1 MASSEE
7 GPPLERREQTARSVE
22 AFETL
27 TAAVPPVGPRVR
39 WGGVTSGFIIALGT
53 ILLLTALGLA
63 IGITAVGDPRAA
75 THNTVTG
82 LGIGAG
88 IWAALTL
95 LIAYFL
101 GGLVSTTVTDRPD
114 RAGALIHGAL
124 VWTLAS
130 VFLLWLLGQGISL
143 GLSGLFGALG
153 GLTRTVATVATG
165 AVAGG
170 GDLAQ
175 RLGFT
180 DPSRV
185 MDRLEDPQT
194 VSVFAAATGISTEEA
209 RTALAQ
215 FRDRVAAVREN
226 PDQVAAEARTFLA
239 QYADRAQQQALKAAA
254 AVQEGATVSSWVT
267 FGVLVL
273 TLVVAMLGALAGI
286 PSLRTWRMRWTRTC
300 SWNSPVSSIAGERGR
315 PRLIGSTAAM
325 RPGRAAMTT
334 TRSDRITASVIEWV
348 TKTTVVPVRCHSSS
362 SR

>member
-7 GPPLERREQTARSVE
+7 VPPLERREPTARSVE
-22 AFETL
+22 AFETP

-53 ILLLTALGLA
+53 ILLLTAFGLA

-114 RAGALIHGAL
+114 RAGAVLHGAL
-124 VWTLAS
+124 VWTLGS

-153 GLTRTVATVATG
+153 GLIGLGGAEFRLPPGGGPRGHLGGALGGLTRTGATVATG

-215 FRDRVAAVREN
+215 FRDRVAAVRDN
-226 PDQVAAEARTFLA
+226 PDQVAAEARTFLV

-286 PSLRTWRMRWTRTC
+286 PSLRTWRMRWTHT
-300 SWNSPVSSIAGERGR
+300 G
-315 PRLIGSTAAM
+315 AA
-325 RPGRAAMTT
+325 
-334 TRSDRITASVIEWV
+334 
-348 TKTTVVPVRCHSSS
+348 
-362 SR
+362 

>member
-1 MASSEE
+1 MASSNEPNRDVRRELREE
-7 GPPLERREQTARSVE
+7 GPPLERREPTARSVE
-22 AFETL
+22 AFETP
-27 TAAVPPVGPRVR
+27 TAAVPPMGPRVR

-153 GLTRTVATVATG
+153 GLTRTAATVATG

-194 VSVFAAATGISTEEA
+194 VSVFAAATGMSTEEA
-209 RTALAQ
+209 RTALVQ

-273 TLVVAMLGALAGI
+273 TLVVAILGAMAGI
-286 PSLRTWRMRWTRTC
+286 PSLRTWRMRWTHT
-300 SWNSPVSSIAGERGR
+300 G
-315 PRLIGSTAAM
+315 AA
-325 RPGRAAMTT
+325 
-334 TRSDRITASVIEWV
+334 
-348 TKTTVVPVRCHSSS
+348 
-362 SR
+362 

>member
-1 MASSEE
+1 MASSNDPNRDVRRELREE
-7 GPPLERREQTARSVE
+7 GPPLERREPTARSGE
-22 AFETL
+22 AFETP
-27 TAAVPPVGPRVR
+27 TAAVPGWAARPLGRGHQRV
-39 WGGVTSGFIIALGT
+39 IIALGT

-124 VWTLAS
+124 VWTLGS
-130 VFLLWLLGQGISL
+130 VFLLWLIGQGISL

-153 GLTRTVATVATG
+153 GLTRTAATVATG

-185 MDRLEDPQT
+185 MDRLDDPQT
-194 VSVFAAATGISTEEA
+194 VSVFAAATGMATEEA
-209 RTALAQ
+209 RTALVQ
-215 FRDRVAAVREN
+215 FRDRVAAVR
-226 PDQVAAEARTFLA
+226 DARTRWPPRRTHLPCAICGPCATAGAEGGGGRAGGRHGELVGDLWGAGADPRGGHAGGTGWEPEPAYLA
-239 QYADRAQQQALKAAA
+239 YAVDAYR
-254 AVQEGATVSSWVT
+254 GS
-267 FGVLVL
+267 
-273 TLVVAMLGALAGI
+273 VAMVNKEKAHKHPVGDEAW
-286 PSLRTWRMRWTRTC
+286 PRR
-300 SWNSPVSSIAGERGR
+300 SW
-315 PRLIGSTAAM
+315 
-325 RPGRAAMTT
+325 RAASGFSLHLRRLAPGLNT
-334 TRSDRITASVIEWV
+334 W
-348 TKTTVVPVRCHSSS
+348 
-362 SR
+362 

>member
-1 MASSEE
+1 MASSNEPNRDVRRELREE
-7 GPPLERREQTARSVE
+7 GPPLERREPTALRPE
-22 AFETL
+22 ARDPHSSAPGW
-27 TAAVPPVGPRVR
+27 AARP
-39 WGGVTSGFIIALGT
+39 LGRGHQQVYHCPGT
-53 ILLLTALGLA
+53 MLLLTALGLA

-153 GLTRTVATVATG
+153 GLTRTAATVATG

-194 VSVFAAATGISTEEA
+194 VSVFAAATGMSTEEA
-209 RTALAQ
+209 RTALVQ
-215 FRDRVAAVREN
+215 FRDQVAAVRE
-226 PDQVAAEARTFLA
+226 PGPGGRRGALLA

-254 AVQEGATVSSWVT
+254 AVQEGATV
-267 FGVLVL
+267 
-273 TLVVAMLGALAGI
+273 A
-286 PSLRTWRMRWTRTC
+286 
-300 SWNSPVSSIAGERGR
+300 RG
-315 PRLIGSTAAM
+315 
-325 RPGRAAMTT
+325 
-334 TRSDRITASVIEWV
+334 
-348 TKTTVVPVRCHSSS
+348 
-362 SR
+362 

>member
-1 MASSEE
+1 MANINEPERGVRRELREE
-7 GPPLERREQTARSVE
+7 VPPMERREQTARSVE
-22 AFETL
+22 AFETP
-27 TAAVPPVGPRVR
+27 TAVVPPVGPRVR

-53 ILLLTALGLA
+53 ILFLTALGLA
-63 IGITAVGDPRAA
+63 IGITAVGDPRDA
-75 THNTVTG
+75 THNTATG

-124 VWTLAS
+124 VWTLGS
-130 VFLLWLLGQGISL
+130 VFLLWLIGQGISL

-170 GDLAQ
+170 GNLAQ

-180 DPSRV
+180 DPSRI

-194 VSVFAAATGISTEEA
+194 VSVFAAATGMSTQEA

-215 FRDRVAAVREN
+215 FRDRVAAVRDN

-254 AVQEGATVSSWVT
+254 AVQEGATVSAWVT
-267 FGVLVL
+267 FGGYPRNAGHF
-273 TLVVAMLGALAGI
+273 VASITYCKSLLAL
-286 PSLRTWRMRWTRTC
+286 
-300 SWNSPVSSIAGERGR
+300 
-315 PRLIGSTAAM
+315 PRQG
-325 RPGRAAMTT
+325 
-334 TRSDRITASVIEWV
+334 
-348 TKTTVVPVRCHSSS
+348 
-362 SR
+362 